1 MLTNLLIASAEH
13 QSRLV
18 VDLLAILAAAALVA
32 MLLSRLR
39 FASIPAYIITGAII
53 GPYAARLVTDTAN
66 IQDISQLAILLL
78 MFTVGLHL
86 NSTGLR
92 MEAVRVAA
100 LGIGSTVAVGIIL
113 WPLGLLLGLSTPA
126 ALAASMALAMS
137 STAVVLRILQ
147 QRREMHS
154 MHGRICVALA
164 ISQDLISLVVLAML
178 PLLAAWAGA
187 EATEGMIKQAT
198 SDPDM
203 PKAMSRI
210 LNAAKG
216 IGGIAVLLLLG
227 KLLLPRLLKEAAK
240 DASSETLLVLS
251 AAIAL
256 GAAVAAGALGFSPEL
271 GAFLA
276 GFLLAGTDFRHQLTG
291 QLSPMRDLF
300 LAVFF
305 TAVGL
310 KLDLHM
316 LASNWWI
323 VLLAL
328 PVLLIVKGSV
338 IGVSTWIAGST
349 TPNAFF
355 VGVLLC
361 QAGEFSLVI
370 LDATTSLKLLEPSQA
385 GLLVAVVVL
394 SLIVTPSL
402 ADVGR
407 VVKERLADIPPARW
421 VFNRKLRA
429 HNQAVNP
436 ARQAAEQV
444 ESHPGEPRADSVQT
458 GQPTPAHVEA
468 KSGTRRHVIIAG
480 FGIVG
485 RNLAEHFGAAN
496 IPFTVIELNPET
508 VRRQR
513 ELGRSIIFGDVA
525 NLEVLESAG
534 IHEAE
539 AVALTIPDD
548 DATFRACRAIRS
560 IAPKVHI
567 AARTSFLSRA
577 MEAQE
582 LGADQVTIEEIATAH
597 DMAKQVMA
605 KLTGKRR

>member
-1 MLTNLLIASAEH
+1 MLQTFLIASAEH

-18 VDLLAILAAAALVA
+18 VDLLAMLAAAALVA

-39 FASIPAYIITGAII
+39 FAAIPAYIITGAVI

-86 NSTGLR
+86 NSSGLR
-92 MEAVRVAA
+92 MEALRVAA
-100 LGIGSTVAVGIIL
+100 LGIGSTLAVSLLL
-113 WPLGLLLGLSTPA
+113 WPMCLALGLSGPA
-126 ALAASMALAMS
+126 ALAASLALAMS

-154 MHGRICVALA
+154 MHGRICVAVA
-164 ISQDLISLVVLAML
+164 ISQDLISLVVLAVL
-178 PLLAAWAGA
+178 PLLAAWAGSA
-187 EATEGMIKQAT
+187 ATEGMIRQAT
-198 SDPDM
+198 SDPEM
-203 PKAMSRI
+203 PKVVGR
-210 LNAAKG
+210 LVNAARG
-216 IGGIAVLLLLG
+216 IGGIAVLLVLG
-227 KLLLPRLLKEAAK
+227 RLLLPRLLKEAAK
-240 DASSETLLVLS
+240 DVSSETLLVLS

-276 GFLLAGTDFRHQLTG
+276 GFLLAGTDFRHQLAG

-316 LASNWWI
+316 LGEKWWI

-328 PVLLIVKGSV
+328 PVLLAVKGGV
-338 IGVSTWIAGST
+338 IGVSTWLSGST
-349 TPNAFF
+349 APNAFF

-361 QAGEFSLVI
+361 QAGEFSLVV
-370 LDATTSLKLLEPSQA
+370 LDASTSLRLMEPSQS

-394 SLIVTPSL
+394 SLVVTPSV
-402 ADVGR
+402 ADGGR
-407 VVKERLADIPPARW
+407 ALKERLAGLPSAKWIIH
-421 VFNRKLRA
+421 RKLRA
-429 HNQAVNP
+429 QNQALHRN
-436 ARQAAEQV
+436 AAPGHDAEGAAPPHPSAEV
-444 ESHPGEPRADSVQT
+444 ELKGSA
-458 GQPTPAHVEA
+458 
-468 KSGTRRHVIIAG
+468 RRHVIIAG

-513 ELGRSIIFGDVA
+513 ELGRSMIFGDIA

-534 IHEAE
+534 IHDAE
-539 AVALTIPDD
+539 AVVLTIPDD

-582 LGADQVTIEEIATAH
+582 LGADQVTIEEVATAH

-605 KLTGKRR
+605 KLTGKKG